1 MGGRHY
7 NRGVRAHKIIW
18 EALSR
23 LHWKKFEAFLD
34 DDRAGCPVSF
44 EKISEALKNLR
55 SSCTKDRLSSL
66 LTVDG
71 VKTVLAAFEG
81 FCTESGTE
89 QPLFAF
95 WNSYLEMVELL
106 LSFVRATREGNWDLH
121 VACLRKLLP

>member
-1 MGGRHY
+1 M
-7 NRGVRAHKIIW
+7 
-18 EALSR
+18 
-23 LHWKKFEAFLD
+23 D
-34 DDRAGCPVSF
+34 DDGAGCPVSF
-44 EKISEALKNLR
+44 AKISEALKNLC

-81 FCTESGTE
+81 FCTESSAE

-106 LSFVRATREGNWDLH
+106 LSFVRALREGNWDLH
-121 VACLRKLLP
+121 VACLRKLLPCFLRITESIVRVT